1 MALLFQRR
9 NMRVRHFDDFQMAW
23 THRKK
28 TLCNLDTKNADISL
42 SNLPF
47 KSNMVIL
54 LGLLSLSEFFQKL
67 HHYTGSTN
75 TWIGGVVE
83 GCVVVRDG
91 WSSVP
96 FEILSSQPP

>member
-47 KSNMVIL
+47 
-54 LGLLSLSEFFQKL
+54 
-67 HHYTGSTN
+67 
-75 TWIGGVVE
+75 
-83 GCVVVRDG
+83 
-91 WSSVP
+91 
-96 FEILSSQPP
+96 